1 MTSDYLHSSFKH
13 RLSIIHL
20 ISANDDFE
28 MLQLASLFLTGVNGE
43 DCLQINIFDDN
54 VVETNETFS
63 VLLTSPDDA
72 VDIDQTSATTT
83 IIDDDTVIIHWS
95 STSYTFE
102 EDSVASS
109 VCAELIGE
117 LARPVTVHYSTSDTT
132 ALSNL

>member
-13 RLSIIHL
+13 SIIHL
-20 ISANDDFE
+20 ILANDDFE
-28 MLQLASLFLTGVNGE
+28 MLQLASLFLMGVNGE

-63 VLLTSPDDA
+63 VLLTSPNDA
-72 VDIDQTSATTT
+72 VDIDQTSTTTT
-83 IIDDDTVIIHWS
+83 IIDDDTVMIHWS

-102 EDSVASS
+102 EDSVASSTS